1 MKIQLMTRSVHHTNE
16 PMVISCQYLGVLQSG
31 SLYPPSAEKLSKT
44 SCTAEDL
51 DVDVGMEM

>member
-1 MKIQLMTRSVHHTNE
+1 MTRSVHHTNE

-44 SCTAEDL
+44 STAEGIEQ
-51 DVDVGMEM
+51 DVSGGMEM